1 LKYWLRGDIMV
12 TRDFTDMPIK
22 IKLSEPGALSISR
35 VEELLAKRRSI
46 RRYAEKGLPEEVISR
61 FLWAAQG
68 ISSGEGLRT
77 SPSAG
82 ALYPLE
88 IHAVVGEGNG
98 LEPGIYRYFA
108 EEHALTQEVPGDM
121 RQKLAGAA
129 LSQPM
134 VIKAPVSLVISAVY
148 PRITGKYGK
157 RGIRYADME
166 AGHSAQNIYLLGVEL
181 GIGTCAV
188 GAFDDEGVKKVLK
201 LPANEE
207 PLYILTLGYL

>member
-1 LKYWLRGDIMV
+1 MAI
-12 TRDFTDMPIK
+12 RDFAGLPVK
-22 IKLSEPGALSISR
+22 VKLPEPGTSEISR
-35 VEELLAKRRSI
+35 IEELLAKRRSI
-46 RRYAEKGLPEEVISR
+46 RRYTEKGLPEMVISR

-98 LEPGIYRYFA
+98 LEPGIYRYIA

-121 RQKLAGAA
+121 REKLAGAA

-134 VIKAPVSLVISAVY
+134 VSKAAVSLVISAVY

-166 AGHSAQNIYLLGVEL
+166 AGHAAQNVYLLGVEL

-188 GAFDDEGVKKVLK
+188 GAFNDEEVRKVLK

-207 PLYILTLGYL
+207 PLYILPLGYI